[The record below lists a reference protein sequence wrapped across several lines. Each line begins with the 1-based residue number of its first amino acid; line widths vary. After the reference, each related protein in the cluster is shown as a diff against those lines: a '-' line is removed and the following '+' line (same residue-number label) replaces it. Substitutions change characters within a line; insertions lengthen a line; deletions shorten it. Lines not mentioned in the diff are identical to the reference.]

1 MPASSARPASAPAQ
15 PRRAKPSRPL
25 TGPPPKLAHRVA
37 TQIERDIIRRGWKVG
52 EMLGSEAELA
62 ERHGTSRWVMREAIS
77 IMERDGLVEIRR
89 GRKGGLA
96 IASPALD
103 VVGSSIRS
111 YLSICRVSDREIA
124 DARVALES
132 LALTLAAGRL
142 DDGLTERL
150 RAAAAASTE
159 VDDENAVEIVYSM
172 LHEILHAAGNA
183 ALMVFAYALAQLWS
197 YLALRRGTPE
207 KNLRRA
213 ALRIVESR
221 RRQIEAVIAGDVPR
235 AQALAREH
243 IERSSRSLAQSPR
256 GLVDHVLLGWS
267 RGGAVFGARDRPRKR
282 TDALTDRIEA
292 EIVAAD
298 WPVGRNLGSEPAL
311 LQRYGV
317 SRSVLREAIRPLERL
332 GVVEMRRGK
341 GSGLFVRKPD
351 PQAVIRSVVLY
362 LNFCGVDRRA
372 VLDVLRV
379 VEHEVVASG
388 CRLPDV
394 ERLAATRAIRS
405 SMDGQRR
412 PSLQELE
419 RILRDFYW
427 SLADLTRNPV
437 YALFM
442 RILGEMLRAEW
453 RSDVDEAALG
463 ATLDALAQKSDL
475 LLDAVDARDEALAR
489 RRMTELR
496 RLEVAF
502 GTKLR
507 PVEEIV
513 A

>member
-1 MPASSARPASAPAQ
+1 V
-15 PRRAKPSRPL
+15 
-25 TGPPPKLAHRVA
+25 GPPPKLAQRVA
-37 TQIERDIIRRGWKVG
+37 AQIERDIIRRGWKVG
-52 EMLGSEAELA
+52 EMLGAEAELA

-89 GRKGGLA
+89 GRKGGIA

-124 DARVALES
+124 DARVVLEG

-142 DDGLTERL
+142 DETLLPRL
-150 RAAAAASTE
+150 KAAAAASMD

-213 ALRIVESR
+213 AMRIVESR
-221 RRQIEAVIAGDVPR
+221 RRQIEAVIDNDVPR

-243 IERSSRSLAQSPR
+243 IERSSRSLSQSQSPR
-256 GLVDHVLLGWS
+256 GSIDSELLGWS

-282 TDALTDRIEA
+282 TDALTDRIES

-311 LQRYGV
+311 LKRYGV

-372 VLDVLRV
+372 VLDLLRV
-379 VEHEVVASG
+379 IEGEVVASG
-388 CRLPDV
+388 CRLPDA
-394 ERLAATRAIRS
+394 ERMAATRAIRAS
-405 SMDGQRR
+405 TNGPRR

-427 SLADLTRNPV
+427 ALADLTRNPV

-453 RSDVDEAALG
+453 RQDVDEAALV
-463 ATLDALAQKSDL
+463 ATLAAMTEKSDL
-475 LLDAVDARDEALAR
+475 LLDAVEARDEALAR
-489 RRMTELR
+489 KRMSELR